1 MAVPVTYT
9 KTARGQFSGLEQ
21 ILQRKFADALSE
33 IARDPLHPPYWLD
46 VEPIRGM
53 MRGWRH
59 SLEGYRATYCV
70 ERTKLVVLDL
80 QPGHEIYRKRGT
92 PEV

>member
-1 MAVPVTYT
+1 MPVAITY
-9 KTARGQFSGLEQ
+9 KETARAQFLSLERKV
-21 ILQRKFADALSE
+21 QRKFADALSL

-53 MRGWRH
+53 TRGWRL
-59 SLEGYRATYCV
+59 SLEGYRATYRV
-70 ERTKLVVLDL
+70 ERRKLVVLDL
-80 QPGHEIYRKRGT
+80 QLGHEVYRKWGV